1 MTERPPAAPSPTRS
15 ARLALAVGTLG
26 GLGRVPIAPGT
37 AASLAAV
44 LVAAALPAGSYSVLV
59 LALFLVASAAAP
71 VAARAMTA
79 ATGDEDPRSFVLDE
93 AAGVWLAALRPAQPS
108 WAAFVGIFVLFR
120 VFDVWKP
127 WPIRRF
133 ERIGRGWGV
142 LLDDLAAGVATAAV
156 LFFLEALL
164 R

>member
-1 MTERPPAAPSPTRS
+1 MTEPPPAATSPTRTT
-15 ARLALAVGTLG
+15 RLALAVGTLG

-37 AASLAAV
+37 AASFVAV
-44 LVAAALPAGSYSVLV
+44 LVAAALPAESYSVLV
-59 LALFLVASAAAP
+59 LALFLIASAAAP
-71 VAARAMTA
+71 AAARAMMA
-79 ATGDEDPRSFVLDE
+79 ATGDEDPRLFVLDE

-108 WAAFVGIFVLFR
+108 WAVFVAIFVLFR

-127 WPIRRF
+127 WPIRWF

-156 LFFLEALL
+156 LLVLDALL